1 MNDGPKD
8 FDLNNTQGN
17 QPGLAFGD
25 AEPRSISDVFQYAH
39 WHGGGADRWGGSFT
53 VVKNIDPE
61 LWRDE
66 RFRQEHLRPAD
77 KRSWDK
83 NVYCLRPTGEI
94 YAVISF
100 LGWRRRRRL
109 GELWDCLA
117 AFQASLDMYLE
128 DDAVTEGLIYYLGAQ
143 WGKYIR
149 EDDTSIPC
157 GWPDADERR
166 LLGISG
172 HGFKRNNSY
181 IKLLKLPDVPIKGM
195 SRNALEFHKSWIDL
209 SERFRVGLWVHFV
222 PLATRT
228 EKAELLGL
236 SLDAYQFL
244 IEDAVSA
251 MIRAM
256 LSESQK
262 SA

>member
-1 MNDGPKD
+1 
-8 FDLNNTQGN
+8 
-17 QPGLAFGD
+17 
-25 AEPRSISDVFQYAH
+25 
-39 WHGGGADRWGGSFT
+39 
-53 VVKNIDPE
+53 
-61 LWRDE
+61 
-66 RFRQEHLRPAD
+66 
-77 KRSWDK
+77 
-83 NVYCLRPTGEI
+83 
-94 YAVISF
+94 
-100 LGWRRRRRL
+100 
-109 GELWDCLA
+109 
-117 AFQASLDMYLE
+117 MYLE

-181 IKLLKLPDVPIKGM
+181 IKLLKLPDVPIDGM